1 MSSFKIGDRAW
12 NIGNYWVEIE
22 EVEIASELKEE
33 NGIHYYKT
41 KGITVLG
48 SSGAKV
54 EDLFRTKEEAMTELS
69 RRKKREIE
77 KNSSEINSVQDL
89 LNMMFNCMHCEEYTD
104 WEKIEVAKRKSKE
117 LLGVELKDDE

>member
-1 MSSFKIGDRAW
+1 MMNSFKIGDRAW

-54 EDLFRTKEEAMTELS
+54 EDLFRTKEEAMAELS

-77 KNSSEINSVQDL
+77 KNHQRLIP
-89 LNMMFNCMHCEEYTD
+89 C
-104 WEKIEVAKRKSKE
+104 KIY
-117 LLGVELKDDE
+117 